1 MRISRATLGLVLGLI
16 GVIVFGGSL
25 PMTRLAVQHFEP
37 LFVTFARPA
46 LAGLLALVVLVVLR
60 RPLPPRA
67 IWLKLCIASVALVW
81 GWPGLS
87 NFAMRLISAGHGGV
101 IAGLLPLATAI
112 AAALILR
119 EKQTPAFWGFA
130 LLGTALVLSFA
141 LKGGVDDGFSAGDAL
156 VLLAVGICAVG
167 YVVSGALSRQMPGWE
182 VVSWM
187 LVVSLPIALPG
198 MLFTWPGPWPANF
211 AAAPPLSMLG
221 FVYITVMSQYVGFF
235 FWNAGLA
242 MGGVARVGQVQLL
255 QTFVTLAIAALL
267 VGERVEPLAWV
278 VAGLVLLTILG
289 ARRSARV

>member
-1 MRISRATLGLVLGLI
+1 MNLSRANLGLLLGLI
-16 GVIVFGGSL
+16 GVIIFGGSL

-46 LAGLLALVVLVVLR
+46 LAGLLALVVLAVLR

-67 IWLKLCIASVALVW
+67 IWLKLCVASVALVW

-87 NFAMRLISAGHGGV
+87 NFAMRLVSSSHGGV

-112 AAALILR
+112 AASLILR
-119 EKQTPAFWGFA
+119 ERQTPAFWGFA
-130 LLGTALVLSFA
+130 LLGTALVLGFA
-141 LKGGVDDGFSAGDAL
+141 LKGGVDGGFSAGDGL
-156 VLLAVGICAVG
+156 ILLAVGICAVG
-167 YVVSGALSRQMPGWE
+167 YVVSGALSRAMPGWE

-198 MLFTWPGPWPANF
+198 MLLTWPANF
-211 AAAPPLSMLG
+211 TAAPPLSMLG

-255 QTFVTLAIAALL
+255 QTFVTLAFAALL
-267 VGERVEPLAWV
+267 VGEAVEPLAWAM
-278 VAGLVLLTILG
+278 AGLVLLTILG